1 MLGIDGGE
9 SELIESKGVKGMVV
23 LHATGETMVAQLTQV
38 VLEEEQIACVEKLV
52 GVEHVG
58 HEIAGMQTGEA
69 AREAFGASDEVVIS
83 DVGGDATSR
92 SGNSRGGSA
101 CGPPA
106 TVAAHSRSSTLKE
119 LLHAGRG
126 MASGEEDGMAMRQ
139 CARECKAGIGRESK
153 MRELPYRRHICGRT
167 ICSPVGDQARRE
179 HWHRHRSWHRHL
191 HLSRHRCR
199 CRSWYRHL
207 SRHRYR

>member
-58 HEIAGMQTGEA
+58 HEIAGVQTGEA

-101 CGPPA
+101 CPRLSGCSGCSAAVAPVESSEYAAECCA
-106 TVAAHSRSSTLKE
+106 TPSGSSRRCDSGSQ
-119 LLHAGRG
+119 AG
-126 MASGEEDGMAMRQ
+126 
-139 CARECKAGIGRESK
+139 
-153 MRELPYRRHICGRT
+153 
-167 ICSPVGDQARRE
+167 
-179 HWHRHRSWHRHL
+179 
-191 HLSRHRCR
+191 CR
-199 CRSWYRHL
+199 
-207 SRHRYR
+207 